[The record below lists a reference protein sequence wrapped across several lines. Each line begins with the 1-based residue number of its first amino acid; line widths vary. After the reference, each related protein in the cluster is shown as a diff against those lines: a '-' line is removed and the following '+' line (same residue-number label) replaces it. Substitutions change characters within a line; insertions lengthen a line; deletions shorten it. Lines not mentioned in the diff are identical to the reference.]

1 MHMDDRRQLLKY
13 DGHAS
18 DRGRQLFH
26 GVANFFPK
34 LWVQLLFLLGKGSA
48 MLFCEATND
57 KRKYFPLSLD
67 SASAKETGVNE
78 HRVIGLWAA
87 PLQLPG
93 SLPGALL
100 PAT

>member
-1 MHMDDRRQLLKY
+1 MHMDDWRQLFKY

-34 LWVQLLFLLGKGSA
+34 LWAMLLFLIGKGSA
-48 MLFCEATND
+48 MLFRETTDD

-78 HRVIGLWAA
+78 QRVIGLWAA
-87 PLQLPG
+87 LLQLPG

-100 PAT
+100 PPT